1 MSSWSV
7 YFEESARRDFHKL
20 DKSIQ
25 IRIAEKLDWF
35 SKNFEQIHPLWLS
48 NDLVGFSKLRVGD
61 YRVVYEIDLLNY
73 KLKIAAIEHRSKI
86 YKRKIT

>member
-1 MSSWSV
+1 MSNWSV
-7 YFEESARRDFHKL
+7 YFEESASRDFDKL

-25 IRIAEKLDWF
+25 IRITEKLDWF
-35 SKNFEQIHPLWLS
+35 SNNFEQIHPLWLG

-73 KLKIAAIEHRSKI
+73 KLKVAIIEHRSKV
-86 YKRKIT
+86 YKRK

>member
-1 MSSWSV
+1 MPRWSV

-73 KLKIAAIEHRSKI
+73 KLNIAAIEHRSTV
-86 YKRKIT
+86 YKRK